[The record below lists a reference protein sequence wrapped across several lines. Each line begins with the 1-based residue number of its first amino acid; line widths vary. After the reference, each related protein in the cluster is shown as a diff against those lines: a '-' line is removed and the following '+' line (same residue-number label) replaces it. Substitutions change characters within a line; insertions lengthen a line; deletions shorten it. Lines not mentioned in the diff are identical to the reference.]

1 MYTTEDHLRD
11 LFGKFGAVKLVN
23 IITDRNT
30 RRSRGF
36 GFITFENEDDAEAA
50 KEKMNGSE
58 IDERPV
64 RVDFSHTKK
73 AHDPTPGMYIGRVD
87 ERDRNR
93 LRDELSVTE
102 RRGRSERRDD

>member
-1 MYTTEDHLRD
+1 MYTTEDNLKD
-11 LFGKFGAVKLVN
+11 LFSQYGPLQKVD

-36 GFITFENEDDAEAA
+36 GFITFEDEDDAEKA
-50 KEKMNGSE
+50 KDKMNGAVV
-58 IDERPV
+58 DERTL

-87 ERDRNR
+87 EKNRDR
-93 LRDELSVTE
+93 LREELTVS
-102 RRGRSERRDD
+102 RRRD